1 MLGAFPF
8 GPGRFTPLWS
18 YLDSVLFLALF
29 AVGHLNPHHHHPSA
43 ISTSPCSPQGSS
55 TPIPIPPCPPPLS
68 EAAKPR
74 RLQSGKL
81 PKHTLQGKSAFQD
94 RIDIVICNNKTT
106 ALNCALGKIVT
117 CLVFF
122 SPWKKE
128 RLNNQKQNQSQWRN
142 ITAGVQQAGPNA
154 GHLPAGCQSPSPS
167 RSHTSPSLLWKRR
180 ICSTSQ

>member
-1 MLGAFPF
+1 MAQRVIRELHCSLLGAFPF

-68 EAAKPR
+68 EAARPR

-122 SPWKKE
+122 FPLEE
-128 RLNNQKQNQSQWRN
+128 RKAQQSKTKPKSVEEHHSWG
-142 ITAGVQQAGPNA
+142 AA
-154 GHLPAGCQSPSPS
+154 S
-167 RSHTSPSLLWKRR
+167 RTQPRPLTCRVSKPFSK
-180 ICSTSQ
+180 